1 MFGGFIFSIWV
12 NIALQCPQ
20 KVSGCQ
26 FLRKA
31 PSQLSTASDPA
42 CARLLHTGRSHKPQC
57 DKKGLAKRMEG
68 VPAAAQIW
76 DQVSSGWFPPMMIYE
91 YCPLMKLP
99 MLSEGLLIGPVSFR
113 INDGIGLQSSS
124 HDFCP
129 CLQMV
134 FK

>member
-1 MFGGFIFSIWV
+1 MYLCYFYYFLHLSRNVIRRGGF
-12 NIALQCPQ
+12 
-20 KVSGCQ
+20 G
-26 FLRKA
+26 
-31 PSQLSTASDPA
+31 
-42 CARLLHTGRSHKPQC
+42 
-57 DKKGLAKRMEG
+57 KGGAGKRMEG

-129 CLQMV
+129 LPANGVQINAVQMPDE
-134 FK
+134 FGIKL